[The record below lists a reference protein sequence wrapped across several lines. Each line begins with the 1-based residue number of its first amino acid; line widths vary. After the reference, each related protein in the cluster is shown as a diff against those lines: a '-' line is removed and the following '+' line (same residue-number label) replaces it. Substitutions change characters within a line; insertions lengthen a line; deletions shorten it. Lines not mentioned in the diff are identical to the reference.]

1 MWALEGHS
9 ECVGIS
15 QDPLGHFRVHRVLSS
30 VPPYT
35 HHYSPGDNFTDHSAS
50 VAQLEAFVS
59 LGRERVCPKEFLMPK
74 FKVAILIKAKL
85 TVAVISRRRSQK
97 SNNTCSGKMHQVFG
111 LNFWAMARVRGSSKC
126 VA

>member
-30 VPPYT
+30 VPPHT
-35 HHYSPGDNFTDHSAS
+35 HHYSPGDNFTDHPAS

-74 FKVAILIKAKL
+74 LKDAILIKAKL
-85 TVAVISRRRSQK
+85 TVAVISRRRPQK
-97 SNNTCSGKMHQVFG
+97 SNNQTSSVWAKLLGDGQSQGKF
-111 LNFWAMARVRGSSKC
+111 
-126 VA
+126 